1 MDFIIN
7 HVHSLKKKLADSA
20 KQVIKGK
27 SNTIHR
33 HSVHP
38 NQLEIDDPKSRKHYK
53 QRHACHRDELF
64 YYGLYFI
71 MPFIVP

>member
-1 MDFIIN
+1 MFT
-7 HVHSLKKKLADSA
+7 VLKKKLADSA

-38 NQLEIDDPKSRKHYK
+38 NQLEIDDPKRKHYK

-71 MPFIVP
+71 MPFIVKFCHPI